1 MVIEKIQSALSKVDE
16 SIVYSNYPG
25 FDIFENLEVISLIL
39 DEAVDRSRFL
49 LVREEFL
56 SKILSESSEL
66 SLREHFKSNN
76 LDPEIMTEKQKM
88 RELLKA
94 LPELNLA
101 EEGEQTISGKEDLCF
116 QFQSPPLHTSTPLD
130 SGSDATLY
138 FSLPPKPPRTLRR
151 LLFAWQF
158 EL

>member
-1 MVIEKIQSALSKVDE
+1 
-16 SIVYSNYPG
+16 
-25 FDIFENLEVISLIL
+25 
-39 DEAVDRSRFL
+39 
-49 LVREEFL
+49 VREEFL

-138 FSLPPKPPRTLRR
+138 SSPPPKPPRTLRR
-151 LLFAWQF
+151 LLSPGSSSSLGFAQNSL
-158 EL
+158 EYVVQAPKSKSLARRAAQSLRRKIVKLKS